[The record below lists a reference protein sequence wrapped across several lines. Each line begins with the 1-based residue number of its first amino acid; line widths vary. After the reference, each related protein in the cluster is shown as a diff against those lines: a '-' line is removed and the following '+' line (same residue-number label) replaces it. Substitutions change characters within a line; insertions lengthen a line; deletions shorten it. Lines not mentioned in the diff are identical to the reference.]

1 MCHPAWGRALTEA
14 QHLKDLARLSR
25 VRDRI
30 DREDALPHPGGSGV
44 ADVSAP
50 VGCEP
55 TPTKSSGPP
64 HPSSGR

>member
-30 DREDALPHPGGSGV
+30 DREDAPPRPGGVGV

-50 VGCEP
+50 VGCGP
-55 TPTKSSGPP
+55 APTKSSGPP